1 MPAVVS
7 QNLNSTATGAFAIV
21 GLVASGAWRIPWPR
35 ICDIMT
41 ARLTFHPRNPGIRAE
56 RGQSAGFCEEGF
68 PGARRS
74 LDNGVVVVQQP
85 VREEA
90 FLEVDADAL
99 DRIELVS
106 RPAAAPA

>member
-1 MPAVVS
+1 MTTASVVD
-7 QNLNSTATGAFAIV
+7 V
-21 GLVASGAWRIPWPR
+21 IP
-35 ICDIMT
+35 T
-41 ARLTFHPRNPGIRAE
+41 RLTFHPCNPGIGAE

-68 PGARRS
+68 PCARRS
-74 LDNGVVVVQQP
+74 LDEGVLVVQLA